1 MTATL
6 ATISVFIVMLALL
19 VTRTIAVTKKL
30 RSVMIGATLGIVL
43 FYLASSVLPSSGW
56 RSRSC
61 GKVESGGA
69 SSAST
74 SSVLL
79 HSICLSTST

>member
-6 ATISVFIVMLALL
+6 ATISVFIVMRVLF
-19 VTRTIAVTKKL
+19 VNRTIAVTKKL
-30 RSVMIGATLGIVL
+30 HSVIIGATLGIVL
-43 FYLASSVLPSSGW
+43 FYLASFVLHSSRW